1 MTAYKRQYRQLSD
14 DTKRLLSLKNRGRK
28 KSETHKQHI
37 SQSMIDYWKS
47 VPNKPTSGETL

>member
-14 DTKRLLSLKNRGRK
+14 ETKRLLSLKNKGRK

-37 SQSMIDYWKS
+37 SKSMLDYWKG